1 MQKLIVSVHRTNPC
15 ARYICA
21 NPSDGWRNVF
31 MMHRALFIWG
41 FGFGIKNQKGPALF
55 LALGA
60 AEWCSKGAPGG
71 TFLGQAASC

>member
-1 MQKLIVSVHRTNPC
+1 
-15 ARYICA
+15 
-21 NPSDGWRNVF
+21 

-55 LALGA
+55 LVLGA